1 MLPTTDSKTISDS
14 QISTIEI
21 TTKQEQSTNN
31 FITQI
36 ESTKNEITTTVT
48 TRENIYTESTDH
60 FTYSTTEISDS
71 SPNVITATTSASF
84 NSTSTR
90 LKSNATSTY
99 TSSTKTEAFTTAKKD
114 DSFETVF
121 LTALFSSVG
130 AIIGTTL
137 IIGLSFYCKSKKFS
151 VIHPAVDKNEFI
163 ELK

>member
-36 ESTKNEITTTVT
+36 ESTKNEITT

-114 DSFETVF
+114 NSFETIF
-121 LTALFSSVG
+121 LTALFSLVG